1 MLSIRDILF
10 ILALMMLI
18 YFGAYLLSEVAIEGS
33 FSTWAYKWLS
43 S

>member
-33 FSTWAYKWLS
+33 WTTWSDKLFNS
-43 S
+43 